1 MVMKNIYIKS
11 IIWGVMLQMMLS
23 NFVFAQSKHASRWY
37 IGEYCINFNEVPA
50 KPEPH
55 NYNGYNDIFY
65 TDSDGKLKLVYSKA
79 DRCVYYVTDEGDNIS
94 IEGLENIAINIGAVF
109 VPRSY
114 DENYVYLIFNTG
126 YALIDLRQKKAIE
139 INSNIWN
146 NNNYSPVLFHHENC
160 NDIWFVNGNSVYL
173 ITKNS
178 IEQYPNE
185 LDGDYWRLSSDCKF
199 WSSFKGNI
207 NCKVFF
213 GVLDRNDS
221 NFKLISEHNFSEYS
235 PCYGTCF
242 SSDNSKLYYLMS
254 SGDKLDLLEFDIK
267 SEIPDFE
274 HYKKLEILSKIKGVL
289 AGCSMY
295 CGLDGNIYVSLMS
308 QQKVFR
314 IGFDENGNSKEPEL
328 FLSLSKRVYNQS
340 LNFVS
345 TWFSKQTCT
354 PKISAENSCLGD
366 RIDFSLE
373 NFSGVKTF
381 LWNFGDGET
390 STEISPSHLYKKSGS
405 YKVKLLIDG
414 KDEYET
420 DIEIYPHPKS
430 PKVIETQ

>member
-1 MVMKNIYIKS
+1 MIFS
-11 IIWGVMLQMMLS
+11 S
-23 NFVFAQSKHASRWY
+23 CVFAQSKHASRWY
-37 IGEYCINFNEVPA
+37 IGEYCIIFNEGST
-50 KPEPH
+50 KIEPH

-65 TDSDGKLKLVYSKA
+65 TDSDGNLKLVYNNV
-79 DRCVYYVTDEGDNIS
+79 DRCVYYVTDNGKNIC
-94 IEGLENIAINIGAVF
+94 IEGLENLSINTKSIF
-109 VPRSY
+109 VPRPY
-114 DENYVYLIFNTG
+114 DENYIYLISNIG
-126 YALIDLRQKKAIE
+126 YALIDLKQKKIVE
-139 INSNIWN
+139 KKFDIWN
-146 NNNYSPVLFHHENC
+146 NRYITVLFHHENC
-160 NDIWFVNGNSVYL
+160 NDIWLVTNNSVFL

-178 IEQYPNE
+178 IEQYPYE
-185 LDGDYWRLSSDCKF
+185 LNGYYWRLSSDCKY
-199 WSSFKGNI
+199 WSSYTENHANDFY
-207 NCKVFF
+207 CKFFF
-213 GVLDRNDS
+213 GTLDRSNDL
-221 NFKLISEHNFSEYS
+221 NFKLICEHNFREYYN
-235 PCYGTCF
+235 CLGTCF
-242 SSDNSKLYYLMS
+242 SPDNSKLYYLMS
-254 SGDKLDLLEFDIK
+254 NGDKLDLLEFNIK
-267 SEIPDFE
+267 SEVPDFE
-274 HYKKLEILSKIKGVL
+274 HYKKLEILSKINGLL

-345 TWFSKQTCT
+345 TWFTKQTCI
-354 PKISAENSCLGD
+354 PKIIAENSCFGD
-366 RIDFSLE
+366 KTDFSVI

-405 YKVKLLIDG
+405 YKVKLLLDN

-420 DIEIYPHPKS
+420 KIEVYPHPKT